1 MTKVVIRTDDLDGFF
16 ARARDAARRA
26 DQGQAHCEY
35 GHVVFGIENL
45 ITTSVCSK
53 TETET
58 KNGNKKRKRKRKRMV
73 SPIQVCNDH
82 FSLK

>member
-26 DQGQAHCEY
+26 DQGQAHREY

-45 ITTSVCSK
+45 ITSVCSK
-53 TETET
+53 TEPETET
-58 KNGNKKRKRKRKRMV
+58 ETETNGE
-73 SPIQVCNDH
+73 SH
-82 FSLK
+82 SGL